1 VKKYST
7 DYFEKKYKILFDKLL
22 KKEGFIDDVKT
33 IRKEIGLPSNGFVNV
48 PELADFFIS
57 KMNKSDKKKLT
68 MWAFLS
74 AYEYEQKRRLT
85 DDDKDAF
92 TKAFMK
98 KHKRD
103 DGIGMLP
110 MMIELGQAIEAHH
123 NTFTK
128 YPLFEG
134 NKYLSTLYKTTF
146 KLMQKYWG
154 VDLLDDH
161 IIFHYIEKYLFMG
174 QAGVNEYIKS
184 KVSCHNCKYLG
195 VDHFSPDRFN
205 MEGQD
210 KGPYSKEYIFNK
222 QTVQMLS
229 QQFNSVFLIIKPY
242 ATKELVLQY
251 VEDNWDDLKDHIIE
265 KNTFYK
271 QFGVHPSIIKESDDE
286 KNRLVYEL
294 NKLSKK
300 ELLKRY
306 KGKQD
311 FTNTGVY
318 KETIV
323 SAILEE
329 EYDIKMSADA
339 VKKSASRFAKSI
351 QVQKL
356 PKDIGDI

>member
-1 VKKYST
+1 MKKYST

-22 KKEGFIDDVKT
+22 QKEGFADDVKAT
-33 IRKEIGLPSNGFVNV
+33 RKELGLPTNGFANG

-57 KMNKSDKKKLT
+57 KMNKAEKKKLT

-85 DDDKDAF
+85 EDDRDAF

-98 KHKRD
+98 KHKKD

-110 MMIELGQAIEAHH
+110 MMIELGQAIDTHH
-123 NTFTK
+123 STFTK

-134 NKYLSTLYKTTF
+134 NKYLSSLYKTTF

-174 QAGVNEYIKS
+174 QAGVNEYIRS

-195 VDHFSPDRFN
+195 VDHFSPNRNN
-205 MEGQD
+205 MDGQD
-210 KGPYSKEYIFNK
+210 KGPYSKDYRFNK
-222 QTVQMLS
+222 QTVDMLS
-229 QQFNSVFLIIKPY
+229 QHFNSVFLIVKPY

-251 VEDNWDDLKDHIIE
+251 IEDNWDDLKEHIIE

-271 QFGVHPSIIKESDDE
+271 QFDVHPSIIKESDDE
-286 KNRLVYEL
+286 KNRLIYEL

-300 ELLKRY
+300 DLLKRY
-306 KGKQD
+306 KGEKD
-311 FTNTGVY
+311 FSHKGIY
-318 KETIV
+318 KEAIV

-329 EYDIKMSADA
+329 EHNIKMSSDA

-351 QVQKL
+351 QVQRI
-356 PKDIGDI
+356 PKDIRDI